1 MVCTR
6 GTYGGR
12 LPCCVL
18 VSVVTNV
25 KAVHEKPPRTAA
37 GPPRTTMV
45 VLLTPRRERLL
56 RLLPH
61 TGVGKRRPS
70 RAKSRHGSTRFH
82 RSATGGPGLCCSSH
96 RGRVLGADEASK
108 VFDPVLL
115 MLMQIFQGSLP
126 SPPHACYAAAGWQ
139 AALAAAKFA
148 RLRTL
153 DWTRCRSA
161 RVVRWLCPPSPRLL
175 HPQSLAHRACRDV
188 QQPPS
193 RSVGPTALGSRKPWA
208 SCRTR

>member
-82 RSATGGPGLCCSSH
+82 RSATGPGLCCSSH
-96 RGRVLGADEASK
+96 RWRVLGADEPVK

-115 MLMQIFQGSLP
+115 MLMQIFPGSLP
-126 SPPHACYAAAGWQ
+126 SPPHACYAAAAGWQ

-153 DWTRCRSA
+153 DRTLVLW
-161 RVVRWLCPPSPRLL
+161 VF
-175 HPQSLAHRACRDV
+175 
-188 QQPPS
+188 
-193 RSVGPTALGSRKPWA
+193 
-208 SCRTR
+208 SCRPLVEPPTPVVLAVSRPC